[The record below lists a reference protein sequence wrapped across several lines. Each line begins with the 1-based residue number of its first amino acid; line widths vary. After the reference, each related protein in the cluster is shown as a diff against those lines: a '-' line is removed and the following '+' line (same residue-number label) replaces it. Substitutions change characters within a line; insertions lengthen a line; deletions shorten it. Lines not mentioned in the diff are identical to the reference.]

1 VGDVSRRSRHTGELR
16 RGYRHP
22 IRKDRVLWFALGL
35 TAILVVVEFALASP
49 STPLGWLAFG
59 LLAAA
64 LAFLVITLTGIFAGT
79 IRGFVD
85 GWRARDREVEG
96 ATAKV
101 ARPQAS
107 PDEDPDTPADE
118 DRAPS
123 SSGAVPPL
131 PRPEVP
137 ESVKKLAATAQA
149 KAPKQADVERTARAL
164 GRAASAA
171 RKAYRQDD

>member
-1 VGDVSRRSRHTGELR
+1 MSRRSRPTGELR

-35 TAILVVVEFALASP
+35 TAVFVVIELALASP

-85 GWRARDREVEG
+85 GWRARDREVEE
-96 ATAKV
+96 ATTRAT
-101 ARPQAS
+101 RRQAS
-107 PDEDPDTPADE
+107 PDDAPDTPADE

-123 SSGAVPPL
+123 SSGGVPPL

-137 ESVKKLAATAQA
+137 ESVKNLAATAQA
-149 KAPKQADVERTARAL
+149 KAPKQADVDRTARAL
-164 GRAASAA
+164 GRAAGAA
-171 RKAYRQDD
+171 RRAYRKDD